1 MLTDLK
7 SRVREPEIMDRPD
20 LDPSEHRRALDG
32 LARLN
37 VAAMSSRAF
46 LGPLL
51 NWSRR
56 LNRTLRILDVA
67 SGAGDSLIALKRAAT
82 RHGLA
87 LEAFGCDRSP
97 TAIEHASERAR
108 RAGVEV
114 GFQVADVLLDQDAPV
129 EADIVLNSLFVHHL
143 SEQETIGF
151 LRRMTRWAKHGVIIV
166 DLLRTRFDYALAFAS
181 SRLLT
186 RSPVV
191 HFDAL
196 ASVRAAY
203 TLSEIRDLT
212 QRAAI
217 ANARI
222 ERIWPERFRWS
233 VAR

>member
-1 MLTDLK
+1 MLTDLT

-20 LDPSEHRRALDG
+20 LDPVEHRRALDG

-51 NWSRR
+51 DWSRR
-56 LNRTLRILDVA
+56 LNRPLRVLDVA
-67 SGAGDSLIALKRAAT
+67 SGAGDSLIALKRAAI
-82 RHGLA
+82 RRGLA
-87 LEAFGCDRSP
+87 LDAFGCDRSR
-97 TAIEHASERAR
+97 TAAEHATERAR
-108 RAGVEV
+108 RAGVEIR
-114 GFQVADVLLDQDAPV
+114 FQVADVLLDRDAPV

-143 SEQETIGF
+143 SEQETVGF
-151 LRRMTRWAKHGVIIV
+151 LRRMTGWAKHGVIIV
-166 DLLRTRFDYALAFAS
+166 DLLRTRLDYALAFAS

-186 RSPVV
+186 RSHVV

-203 TLSEIRDLT
+203 SLEEVGELTRRAEIT
-212 QRAAI
+212 
-217 ANARI
+217 NARI